1 MELLHLRL
9 PLPQGTLHPAT
20 RRSQGPK
27 GEGQGTIPA
36 PGGPGRRLSPHHSAS
51 PPAGSAA
58 LILSQV
64 LLPALPPG
72 DLLCINLHFRACL
85 LRDPAQGKP
94 CFVTSHPRP
103 CNFLFSEALQ
113 RTMRGQA
120 QASKSMQSNPQSNPH
135 GHTWVYLDT
144 GSSRDKDNMQ
154 TNVTPS
160 HREEGGSSPSDR

>member
-36 PGGPGRRLSPHHSAS
+36 PGGPGHRLSPHHSAS
-51 PPAGSAA
+51 PPAGPAA
-58 LILSQV
+58 LTLSQV
-64 LLPALPPG
+64 LLPTLPPG
-72 DLLCINLHFRACL
+72 DLLCINLHFRVCL

-94 CFVTSHPRP
+94 RFVTAHPRP
-103 CNFLFSEALQ
+103 CKRLFSEALR

-120 QASKSMQSNPQSNPH
+120 QASSSMQSNPH
-135 GHTWVYLDT
+135 RHTWVYLGP

-154 TNVTPS
+154 IKVAPS
-160 HREEGGSSPSDR
+160 HREEGGLSPSDR